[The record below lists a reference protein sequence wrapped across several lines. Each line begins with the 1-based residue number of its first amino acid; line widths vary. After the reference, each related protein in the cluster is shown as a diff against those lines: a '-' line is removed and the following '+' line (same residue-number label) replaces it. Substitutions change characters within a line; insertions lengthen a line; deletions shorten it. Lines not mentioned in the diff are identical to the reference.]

1 MALTQ
6 DQIIQIGNWMKE
18 RGVRG
23 TCPGCG
29 NKRWSI
35 AGLISAPLSTAL
47 GVEMHAVPTLQA
59 QTVPAVATSCNDC
72 GSVMLFSAVMIGIR

>member
-6 DQIIQIGNWMKE
+6 EQIVRIGNWMKE

-23 TCPGCG
+23 ACPGCG
-29 NKRWSI
+29 NRRWSI
-35 AGLISAPLSTAL
+35 AGLISAPVSTAL
-47 GVEMHAVPTLQA
+47 GVETQAIPTLQA

-72 GSVMLFSAVMIGIR
+72 GYIMLFSAVLIGIR